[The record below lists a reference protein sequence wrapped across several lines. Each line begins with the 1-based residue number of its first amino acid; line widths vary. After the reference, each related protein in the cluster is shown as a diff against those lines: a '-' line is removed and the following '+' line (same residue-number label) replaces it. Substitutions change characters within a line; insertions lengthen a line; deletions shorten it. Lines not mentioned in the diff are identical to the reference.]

1 MPLPQVG
8 SGKSSLLLA
17 LLGEMTRRAGSV
29 RVLGSVA
36 YTAQDPWIQN
46 ATLRANVLMGGDWD
60 EDAYT
65 ATLQAC
71 ALVTD
76 LELLPAG
83 EGGTRGTRETVQ
95 GGRGEGKRHGVSLQR
110 RE

>member
-1 MPLPQVG
+1 
-8 SGKSSLLLA
+8 
-17 LLGEMTRRAGSV
+17 MTRRAGSV

-83 EGGTRGTRETVQ
+83 EGWPGLWSGSSFCAEMQ
-95 GGRGEGKRHGVSLQR
+95 SS
-110 RE
+110 